1 MDRTIDKTKE
11 NYAGAILIAWR
22 LYCKFIKSIG
32 FKEFEELVTNDYNAI
47 DCEVRSYK

>member
-1 MDRTIDKTKE
+1 MKVKE

-32 FKEFEELVTNDYNAI
+32 LKKFEELVTNKYHEI
-47 DCEVRSYK
+47 DHEIRK